1 MVLSIGLDVGSTTAK
16 LVVMEGPK
24 IVHEHYVRHYSDI
37 KNAVLSLL
45 EQVIGLFPGE
55 RAALS
60 VSGSSGLSL
69 SRLADVPFVQEVVA
83 CTKAIGELL
92 PSCDTAIELGG
103 EDAKIIYLTG
113 GVEQRMN
120 NACAGGTGAF
130 IDQMAALL
138 QTDPSGLDELA
149 KSHTRIYPIASR
161 CGVFAKSDVQPL
173 LNEGAR
179 REDVAASIFQSIVN
193 QTIAGL
199 ACGRKIR
206 GKVAFLGGP
215 LTYLSQLRARFAETL
230 ELAEEDILF
239 PERSQYFVAI
249 GSALSA
255 GDDAV
260 LPLAEWRERIA
271 AVDFTSERS
280 EGGDLPRLFES
291 AGDLEEFRARHGK
304 AAAKR
309 GELSSYRGRCY
320 LGIDAGSTTTKLV
333 LTGEQDEIL
342 YTYYGS
348 NQGNPLKSVS
358 DALKDI
364 YRLLPEG
371 CSIAGAYATG
381 YGEGL
386 IKAALRTDGGEVETV
401 AHYKAAAKFMPEVDF
416 ILDIGGQDMKC
427 IKIRGGVIDSLMLNE
442 ACSAGCG
449 SFLESFASALGLGVA
464 EFAQAALQ
472 AEKPVN
478 LGSRCTV
485 FMNSKVK
492 QAQKEGASLAEL
504 SAGLAYS
511 VIKNALQKVIKIRRF
526 DELGKHIIVQG
537 GTFYNEAVLRAFEQ
551 LTGRTVI
558 RPDIAG
564 VMGAYG
570 CALLAREHAPVSGAS
585 RLLGPEELESFT
597 FEVTQGRCGRCGNN
611 CPLTIS
617 RFPDRSFH
625 VTGNRCE
632 RGAGG
637 KREKNT
643 LPNLMEYKYNRFF
656 DYQPLEEAEA
666 VRGSVG
672 IPRAM
677 NLFENYP
684 FWHAFFTALRY
695 KVVLS
700 PKSDKKLFESGMDT
714 IPSEAVCY
722 PAKMVHGHVQ
732 SLLGMGVDFI
742 FYPAVVYEK
751 KEDETADNHFNCPV
765 VASYP
770 EVIRNNMDGLKEKDI
785 PLVSPFLN
793 FDDVS
798 ALTKGLA
805 RAFPEIPRE
814 EIASAVKA
822 GLAEAEAAKNDL
834 RRKGEEALSLLRET
848 GGKGILLCGHP
859 YHADPEINHGIA
871 ELITGMG
878 LAVLTEDSVCH
889 LAKGESDINIV
900 NQWTYH
906 ARIYRAARL
915 ATERPDLELVQLTSF
930 GCGID
935 AITGDAVQDILERS
949 GKVYTMI
956 KIDEISNLGAAR
968 IRLRSLLAAMRE
980 RDKRETTPPPP
991 ARVEEKRTTF
1001 TKDMKSAYT
1010 ILAPQ
1015 MSPIHFEL
1023 LERVFQDF
1031 GYRFKV
1037 LEKSGPE
1044 TTEEGLKYV
1053 NNDACYPA
1061 IVTIGQILSAL
1072 QSGDYDPDRTAVVM
1086 SQTGGGCRATNYIS
1100 LLRKA
1105 LKDAG
1110 LGQIPVLSLN
1120 ASGLESQPGF
1130 KIGFKM
1136 INRMFA
1142 AACYGDLLMRLVNH
1156 YRPYESVPGSAEA
1169 LFRWGME
1176 RCKNSLSSFSVR
1188 EYKRLCREIAAEFGQ
1203 LPVTGAVKPRV
1214 GIVGEILIKFHPD
1227 ANNRIIE
1234 LIESEGGE
1242 AVMPDFM
1249 DFIFYCIYNP
1259 IYRAEQFGKSRKL
1272 GVINPMLI
1280 SYLELYRK
1288 PVTAALETLG
1298 LAHRDKN
1305 IYRLAEK
1312 AERLVSVGNQMG
1324 EGWFLTA
1331 EMMDLLDHGTPNIV
1345 CIQPF
1350 ACLPN
1355 HITGRGTIKGLKE
1368 LYPAANIAA
1377 IDYDAG
1383 VSVVNQTNRIKLM
1396 MSIARDLGAVQ
1407 EHQPPSSGPQGGRG
1421 AGESGGLT
1429 GKKESAV
1436 DTAKPAVSAFRMN

>member
-1 MVLSIGLDVGSTTAK
+1 MQLRIGLDVGSTTAK
-16 LVVMEGPK
+16 LVVMEQSE
-24 IVHEHYVRHYSDI
+24 IVHQDYVRHYSDI
-37 KNAVLSLL
+37 KKAVLTLL
-45 EQVIGLFPGE
+45 DKVISLFPG
-55 RAALS
+55 RDAVLA

-69 SRLADVPFVQEVVA
+69 SKLGDVPFVQEVIA

-103 EDAKIIYLTG
+103 EDAKLIYLSG
-113 GVEQRMN
+113 GIEQRMN

-138 QTDPSGLDELA
+138 KTDPTGLDALA
-149 KSHTRIYPIASR
+149 AGHERIYPIASR
-161 CGVFAKSDVQPL
+161 CGVFAKSDIQPL

-199 ACGRKIR
+199 ACGRPIR
-206 GKVAFLGGP
+206 GRVAFLGGP
-215 LTYLSQLRARFAETL
+215 LTYLSQLRARFVETL
-230 ELAEEDILF
+230 ELAEDDILF

-249 GSALSA
+249 GSALSESGGA
-255 GDDAV
+255 AV
-260 LPLAEWRERIA
+260 PLAEWRARIA
-271 AVDFTSERS
+271 AVDFASERS
-280 EGGDLPRLFES
+280 EDGELPPLFETK
-291 AGDLEEFRARHGK
+291 AELDEFRRRHSEAG
-304 AAAKR
+304 AVRAD
-309 GELSSYRGRCY
+309 LSSYRGPCY

-333 LTGEQDEIL
+333 LTGSVDEIL

-358 DALKDI
+358 EALKEI
-364 YRLLPEG
+364 YRLLPDG
-371 CSIAGAYATG
+371 CYIAGCYATG

-386 IKAALRTDGGEVETV
+386 IKAALKADGGEVETV

-427 IKIRGGVIDSLMLNE
+427 IKIRGGAIDSLMLNE

-449 SFLESFASALGLGVA
+449 SFLESFASALGLGVS
-464 EFAQAALQ
+464 EFAEAALHS
-472 AEKPVN
+472 EKPVN

-492 QAQKEGASLAEL
+492 QAQKEGASLSDL

-526 DELGKHIIVQG
+526 DELGEHIIVQG

-570 CALLAREHAPVSGAS
+570 CALLARENAAESGVST
-585 RLLGPEELESFT
+585 LLGAEELESFAY
-597 FEVTQGRCGRCGNN
+597 EVTQGRCGRCGNN

-637 KREKNT
+637 KKEKNK
-643 LPNLMEYKYNRFF
+643 LPNLMQYKYERFL
-656 DYQPLEEAEA
+656 DYAPLPDEEA
-666 VRGSVG
+666 VRGVVG
-672 IPRAM
+672 MPRAM

-684 FWHAFFTALRY
+684 FWHAFFTSLRY

-700 PKSDKKLFESGMDT
+700 PKSDKKLYESGMDT

-722 PAKMVHGHVQ
+722 PAKMAHGHVQ
-732 SLLGMGVDFI
+732 SLLGKGVDFI
-742 FYPAVVYEK
+742 FYPAIVYEK
-751 KEDETADNHFNCPV
+751 KEDEAADNHFNCPV

-770 EVIRNNMDGLKEKDI
+770 EVIRNNMDGLKEKGI
-785 PLVSPFLN
+785 PLVSPFLT
-793 FDDVS
+793 FDDIS

-805 RAFPEIPRE
+805 RTFPDIPKD
-814 EIASAVKA
+814 EIAAAIQA
-822 GLAEAEAAKNDL
+822 GLAEAERAKSDL
-834 RRKGEEALSLLRET
+834 RRKGEETLAFLEET
-848 GGKGILLCGHP
+848 GIKGILLCGHP

-871 ELITGMG
+871 DLITGMG
-878 LAVLTEDSVCH
+878 LAVLTEDAVFH
-889 LAKGESDINIV
+889 LGSAEGELGVV

-915 ATERPDLELVQLTSF
+915 AAERSDLELVQLTSF

-935 AITGDAVQDILERS
+935 AITCDAVQNILERR
-949 GKVYTMI
+949 GKVYTLI

-980 RDKRETTPPPP
+980 RENG
-991 ARVEEKRTTF
+991 EEAPLRAEAAGKTVPF

-1015 MSPIHFEL
+1015 MSPVHFEL
-1023 LERVFQDF
+1023 FERVFRDF
-1031 GYRFKV
+1031 GYRLKV

-1044 TTEEGLKYV
+1044 ETEEGLKYV

-1072 QSGDYDPDRTAVVM
+1072 QSGDYDPERTAVIM

-1110 LGQIPVLSLN
+1110 LEKIPVLSLN
-1120 ASGLESQPGF
+1120 ASGMENQPGF
-1130 KIGFKM
+1130 RIGLKM

-1142 AACYGDLLMRLVNH
+1142 AACYGDLLMRLLH
-1156 YRPYESVPGSAEA
+1156 RFRPYEKVPGSAEA
-1169 LFRWGME
+1169 LFRKGME
-1176 RCKNSLSSFSVR
+1176 RCKDSLSSFSFR
-1188 EYKRLCREIAAEFGQ
+1188 DYKKLAREIASEFSR
-1203 LPVTGAVKPRV
+1203 LPLTSAVKPRV
-1214 GIVGEILIKFHPD
+1214 GVVGEILIKFHPD
-1227 ANNRIIE
+1227 ANNRIVE
-1234 LIESEGGE
+1234 LIEAEGGE
-1242 AVMPDFM
+1242 AVLPDFL
-1249 DFIFYCIYNP
+1249 DFIFYCLYNP
-1259 IYRAEQFGKSRKL
+1259 IYRAEQFGKNKTL
-1272 GVINPMLI
+1272 GLINPLLI
-1280 SYLELYRK
+1280 SYLQMYRK
-1288 PVTAALETLG
+1288 PIAAALEEAG
-1298 LAHRDKN
+1298 VAHKDKN

-1312 AERLVSVGNQMG
+1312 AERLVSIGNQMG

-1331 EMMDLLDHGTPNIV
+1331 EMMELLDHGVNNIV

-1355 HITGRGTIKGLKE
+1355 HITGRGTMKGLKE
-1368 LYPAANIAA
+1368 LYPSANIAA

-1396 MSIARDLGAVQ
+1396 MSIAAELENGGAFF
-1407 EHQPPSSGPQGGRG
+1407 EESSGPK
-1421 AGESGGLT
+1421 AGSQL
-1429 GKKESAV
+1429 K
-1436 DTAKPAVSAFRMN
+1436 TARA